1 MIPPMSRTA
10 LALDIG
16 TCTVTAATRDRDGHI
31 DWVEIDN
38 RSIFDARLVV
48 DEDLKPRPPR
58 PGDPSTV
65 SQLGP
70 VLTRLG
76 AAPTIIEGTA
86 WPFATL
92 LRILLDP
99 IVAAAAAR
107 LGVRRIDD
115 VVVVAPQR
123 WTEQEQ
129 LAFQLALHTALAR
142 HVRMVPSDKA
152 MAFAIPPPPVTQ
164 ASIVID
170 AGASALSTAIVA
182 GGPRGPRIVGRNSVD
197 GGGDNFDRMLMANG
211 IIAAGH
217 AEHALGPRW
226 AWVGVPRVREARL
239 LLADADP
246 VTVDLPSPVGQIA
259 LVGDAVDATGGAFF
273 EAQLVELLSTKVTAE
288 AGAIR
293 GGHSRALV
301 LCGGLALDPALF
313 AAAHSATGIKPQVI
327 PDPAHALCRGAL
339 QFQAAPID
347 STNDPDPAQP
357 DPAPRA
363 TKDATGSRRKT
374 ALYAGGGIGTAAV
387 LIGGALMWSS
397 SVTDAPEM
405 NDTVARQAAVSVL
418 PQSTSLEGLY
428 LKQWTSAD
436 GIDDQTLLRSRDTAL
451 TLSCG
456 GDAPVADTEKD
467 AVRIQAARVFV
478 VSPSAA
484 TPSDRSQF
492 DWAHSGSSVVTD
504 ATVLSRAS
512 RDEVWRDL
520 EYTNGVCPSTQRN
533 VVRNIVPIPTDGTDP
548 GPPTYAQDRT
558 PIGLPRTTTSAPTS
572 TTVHVNAGVATGKNR
587 LAWRGLISPV
597 QTGTGVALNVTCIAS
612 LDNVIVRRACATAET
627 SPEADRLASAAIDAF
642 NPTPAGP

>member
-1 MIPPMSRTA
+1 MARTA

-16 TCTVTAATRDRDGHI
+16 TCTITAATRDSDGRVG
-31 DWVEIDN
+31 WVQIGE
-38 RSIFDARLVV
+38 RSIFEARLVV
-48 DEDLKPRPPR
+48 DEDMKPRPPH
-58 PGDPSTV
+58 PDDPSNV

-70 VLTRLG
+70 VLTRLM

-99 IVAAAAAR
+99 IVAAATAR

-115 VVVVAPQR
+115 ILVVVPQR

-129 LAFQLALHTALAR
+129 LTFQLALHTALTR

-152 MAFAIPPPPVTQ
+152 LPFAIPQPPLEQ

-170 AGASALSTAIVA
+170 AGASALSTVIVA
-182 GGPRGPRIVGRNSVD
+182 GGRRGPRIVGRHSVD
-197 GGGDNFDRMLMANG
+197 GGGDNFDRILMANG
-211 IIAAGH
+211 IITAGH

-239 LLADADP
+239 LLADVDP
-246 VTVDLPSPVGQIA
+246 VAVDLPAPVGQIL
-259 LVGDAVDATGGAFF
+259 LVGDDVDATGGAFF
-273 EAQLVELLSTKVTAE
+273 GTQLAELLSTKVTAE

-293 GGHSRALV
+293 GGHDRALV

-339 QFQAAPID
+339 QFEAAAID
-347 STNDPDPAQP
+347 STNDRDPVQP
-357 DPAPRA
+357 DTAPRA
-363 TKDATGSRRKT
+363 TKEATATRRRT
-374 ALYAGGGIGTAAV
+374 VLYAGGGIGVAAV
-387 LIGGALMWSS
+387 LIAGTLMWSS
-397 SVTDAPEM
+397 SVTDSPEM
-405 NDTVARQAAVSVL
+405 SDTDARQAAIAVL

-428 LKQWTSAD
+428 MKQWTGAD
-436 GIDDQTLLRSRDTAL
+436 GIDDQTLLRGRDTAL

-456 GDAPVADTEKD
+456 GDTVVTDIEQDT
-467 AVRIQAARVFV
+467 VRLQAARVFV
-478 VSPSAA
+478 VSPTAAA
-484 TPSDRSQF
+484 TSDRSQF
-492 DWAHSGSSVVTD
+492 DWAHSGSSVITD
-504 ATVLSRAS
+504 ATVLARAS
-512 RDEVWRDL
+512 RDEAWRYL
-520 EYTNGVCPSTQRN
+520 EHANGRCPSTQRN
-533 VVRNIVPIPTDGTDP
+533 VVRNIVPIPTDGSDP

-558 PIGLPRTTTSAPTS
+558 PIGLPRTTTTTPT
-572 TTVHVNAGVATGKNR
+572 TNPVNAGVATGKNR

-597 QTGTGVALNVTCIAS
+597 QTGTGIALNVTCIAS
-612 LDNVIVRRACATAET
+612 LDSVIVRRACATAET
-627 SPEADRLASAAIDAF
+627 SAEADRLASTAIDAF